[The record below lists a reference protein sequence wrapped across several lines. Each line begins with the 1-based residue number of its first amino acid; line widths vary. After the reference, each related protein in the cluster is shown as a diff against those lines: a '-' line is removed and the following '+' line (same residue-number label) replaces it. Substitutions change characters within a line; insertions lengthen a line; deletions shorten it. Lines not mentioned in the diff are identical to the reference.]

1 MEWRERLTLIWTMV
15 RKDLAH
21 AGIPILACAVVAA
34 TIAFLLGPAALAS
47 SRFPTAFRW
56 FDSSLRPFFAISA
69 ALTGFTFAITFY
81 EVHGGEIR
89 SGTIRSIILYPVDA
103 NDIAFAKL
111 GSALVITFILT
122 TILFFGALA
131 PFFALGIWP
140 VLDFLA
146 IHLMALGAGF
156 VSLSTGVFLAHVLA
170 HYAKR
175 IVISPAGLGTLFI
188 IGSMLLTE
196 LIANGIAFQITLL
209 LARSRDQFPTPEE
222 TRAALR
228 QQDAQLARLVEGIE
242 ARGLWRELTLL
253 VVSDHGML
261 AAEEVV
267 DARDLLYRAGLA
279 GRAIG
284 VSAAPRSLTALVSA

>member
-81 EVHGGEIR
+81 EVYGGEIR

-222 TRAALR
+222 TRAALAF
-228 QQDAQLARLVEGIE
+228 AQTVSVLSPYHWGARILSQGFGIFPAGGE
-242 ARGLWRELTLL
+242 PLIAISVALTLL
-253 VVSDHGML
+253 AIVGGFIL
-261 AAEEVV
+261 GKK
-267 DARDLLYRAGLA
+267 LYLDIFTR
-279 GRAIG
+279 
-284 VSAAPRSLTALVSA
+284 